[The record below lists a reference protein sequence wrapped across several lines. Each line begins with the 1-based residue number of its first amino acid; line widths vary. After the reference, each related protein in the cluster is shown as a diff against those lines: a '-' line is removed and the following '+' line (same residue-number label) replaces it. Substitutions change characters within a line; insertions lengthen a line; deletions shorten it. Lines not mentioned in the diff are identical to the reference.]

1 VGRPARGRRRAGH
14 PDRRADGD
22 RWRVPR
28 VELVQGHPLSATTA
42 KGGTGRRF
50 AVGPALPLLPFLIF
64 VLVFLVVPTLTVV
77 VGAFQDEDGRPTLGN
92 LDALTALRGSL
103 VLSAST
109 ALIGAVL
116 GALLAYLIVSMPPQS
131 LLRRAT
137 LAISGV
143 LAQFGGVVLAF
154 AWIATIGPV
163 GVLTQAMSDLFGA
176 NIYGSGWLFG
186 LPGLVVV
193 YSYFQIPLMV
203 IVFAPAFDGLRPQWR
218 EAAVNLGAST
228 WDYWRHVALPL
239 LTPAFLGALLLLFAN
254 AFAAYATA
262 AVLVSQGQPIVPLMI
277 RQAITSEVLL
287 GQANVGFALALEMI
301 VVVTLVMVGY
311 NVLLKRTSRWMR

>member
-1 VGRPARGRRRAGH
+1 
-14 PDRRADGD
+14 
-22 RWRVPR
+22 
-28 VELVQGHPLSATTA
+28 
-42 KGGTGRRF
+42 
-50 AVGPALPLLPFLIF
+50 
-64 VLVFLVVPTLTVV
+64 
-77 VGAFQDEDGRPTLGN
+77 
-92 LDALTALRGSL
+92 
-103 VLSAST
+103 
-109 ALIGAVL
+109 VL
-116 GALLAYLIVSMPPQS
+116 GALLAYLIVSLPPQN
-131 LLRRAT
+131 LLRRSA

-163 GVLTQAMSDLFGA
+163 GVLTQALADWVGA
-176 NIYGSGWLFG
+176 DIYGSGWLFG

-218 EAAVNLGAST
+218 EAATNLGAST
-228 WDYWRHVALPL
+228 WAYWRHVALPL

-301 VVVTLVMVGY
+301 VVVTIVMAAY
-311 NVLLKRTSRWMR
+311 NLLLRRTARWMR

>member
-1 VGRPARGRRRAGH
+1 MSGA
-14 PDRRADGD
+14 
-22 RWRVPR
+22 
-28 VELVQGHPLSATTA
+28 
-42 KGGTGRRF
+42 TGRRF
-50 AVGPALPLLPFLIF
+50 AVGPSLALLPFLAY

-92 LDALTALRGSL
+92 LDALRSEAALTALKGSL
-103 VLSAST
+103 ILSAST

-116 GALLAYLIVSMPPQS
+116 GAVLAYLIVSLPTQN
-131 LLRRAT
+131 LLRRSA

-163 GVLTQAMSDLFGA
+163 GVVTQAMSDWLGA
-176 NIYGSGWLFG
+176 DIYGDGWLFG

-228 WDYWRHVALPL
+228 WTYWRHVALPL
-239 LTPAFLGALLLLFAN
+239 LSPPFLGALLLLFAN

-287 GQANVGFALALEMI
+287 GQANVGKALALEMI
-301 VVVTLVMVGY
+301 VVVTIVMVGY
-311 NVLLKRTSRWMR
+311 SVLLRRASRWMR

>member
-1 VGRPARGRRRAGH
+1 M
-14 PDRRADGD
+14 
-22 RWRVPR
+22 
-28 VELVQGHPLSATTA
+28 
-42 KGGTGRRF
+42 
-50 AVGPALPLLPFLIF
+50 
-64 VLVFLVVPTLTVV
+64 
-77 VGAFQDEDGRPTLGN
+77 GAFQDEAGGLTLGN
-92 LDALTALRGSL
+92 LDALTSEAALTALRGSL
-103 VLSAST
+103 VLSATT
-109 ALIGAVL
+109 AVIGALL
-116 GALLAYLIVSMPPQS
+116 GALLAYLVVSLPTSS
-131 LLRRAT
+131 LLRRTT

-163 GVLTQAMSDLFGA
+163 GVLTTALADLTGA
-176 NIYGSGWLFG
+176 NLYGSWFFG

-193 YSYFQIPLMV
+193 YCYFQIPLMV
-203 IVFAPAFDGLRPQWR
+203 IVFAPAFEGLRPQWR
-218 EAAVNLGAST
+218 EAATNLGAST

-262 AVLVSQGQPIVPLMI
+262 AVLVSQGQPIVPLLI

-301 VVVTLVMVGY
+301 VVVTLVMLAY
-311 NVLLKRTSRWMR
+311 NMLLKRTSRWMR

>member
-1 VGRPARGRRRAGH
+1 
-14 PDRRADGD
+14 
-22 RWRVPR
+22 
-28 VELVQGHPLSATTA
+28 
-42 KGGTGRRF
+42 
-50 AVGPALPLLPFLIF
+50 
-64 VLVFLVVPTLTVV
+64 VV
-77 VGAFQDEDGRPTLGN
+77 VGAFQDAEGRPTLGN
-92 LDALTALRGSL
+92 LDALRSEAALSALRGSL

-116 GALLAYLIVSMPPQS
+116 GAVLAYLIVSLPSQN
-131 LLRRAT
+131 LLRRSA
-137 LAISGV
+137 LAVSGV

-163 GVLTQAMSDLFGA
+163 GVVTQAMSDWLGA
-176 NIYGSGWLFG
+176 DVYGDGWLFG

-193 YSYFQIPLMV
+193 YSYFQVPLMV
-203 IVFAPAFDGLRPQWR
+203 IVFTPAFDGLRPQWR

-228 WDYWRHVALPL
+228 WDYWRNVALPL
-239 LTPAFLGALLLLFAN
+239 LTPPFLGALLLLFAN

-287 GQANVGFALALEMI
+287 GQANLGFALALEMI
-301 VVVTLVMVGY
+301 VVVSVVMVGY
-311 NVLLKRTSRWMR
+311 NLLLRRASRWMR

>member
-1 VGRPARGRRRAGH
+1 M
-14 PDRRADGD
+14 
-22 RWRVPR
+22 
-28 VELVQGHPLSATTA
+28 S
-42 KGGTGRRF
+42 GGTGRRF
-50 AVGPALPLLPFLIF
+50 AVGPALPLLPFLLF

-77 VGAFQDEDGRPTLGN
+77 LGAFQDEDGRPTLGN
-92 LDALTALRGSL
+92 LDALRSEAALTALRGSL
-103 VLSAST
+103 ILSAST

-116 GALLAYLIVSMPPQS
+116 GAVLAYLIVSLPAHN
-131 LLRRAT
+131 LLRRSS

-163 GVLTQAMSDLFGA
+163 GVVTLAMSDFFGA
-176 NIYGSGWLFG
+176 DVYGSGWLFG

-193 YSYFQIPLMV
+193 YSYFQVPLMV
-203 IVFAPAFDGLRPQWR
+203 IVFAPAFAGLRPQWR
-218 EAAVNLGAST
+218 EAAVNLGANT
-228 WDYWRHVALPL
+228 WTYWRYVALPL
-239 LTPAFLGALLLLFAN
+239 LTPPFLGALLLLFAN

-301 VVVTLVMVGY
+301 VVVSVVMVGY
-311 NVLLKRTSRWMR
+311 NLLLRRTARWMR

>member
-1 VGRPARGRRRAGH
+1 M
-14 PDRRADGD
+14 
-22 RWRVPR
+22 
-28 VELVQGHPLSATTA
+28 
-42 KGGTGRRF
+42 
-50 AVGPALPLLPFLIF
+50 
-64 VLVFLVVPTLTVV
+64 
-77 VGAFQDEDGRPTLGN
+77 VGAFQDEDGALTLGN
-92 LDALTALRGSL
+92 LDALTSEAAVTALRGSL

-116 GALLAYLIVSMPPQS
+116 GAVLAYLIVSLPALN
-131 LLRRAT
+131 LLRRAA

-163 GVLTQAMSDLFGA
+163 GVLTKAMDDLVGA
-176 NIYGSGWLFG
+176 DIYGSGWLFG

-218 EAAVNLGAST
+218 EAATNLGANT
-228 WDYWRHVALPL
+228 WHYWRHVALPL

-301 VVVTLVMVGY
+301 VVVTLVMVAY
-311 NVLLKRTSRWMR
+311 NLLLRRTARWMR

>member
-1 VGRPARGRRRAGH
+1 M
-14 PDRRADGD
+14 
-22 RWRVPR
+22 
-28 VELVQGHPLSATTA
+28 S
-42 KGGTGRRF
+42 GGTGRRF
-50 AVGPALPLLPFLIF
+50 AVGPALPLLPFLLF

-77 VGAFQDEDGRPTLGN
+77 LGAFQDEDGRPTLGN
-92 LDALTALRGSL
+92 LDALRSEAALTALRGSL
-103 VLSAST
+103 ILSAST

-116 GALLAYLIVSMPPQS
+116 GAVLAYLIVSLPAHN
-131 LLRRAT
+131 LLRRSS

-163 GVLTQAMSDLFGA
+163 GVVTQAMSDFFGA
-176 NIYGSGWLFG
+176 DVYGSGWLFG

-193 YSYFQIPLMV
+193 YSYFQVPLMV

-218 EAAVNLGAST
+218 EAAVNLGANT
-228 WDYWRHVALPL
+228 WTYWRYVALPL
-239 LTPAFLGALLLLFAN
+239 LTPPFLGALLLLFAN

-301 VVVTLVMVGY
+301 VVVSIVMGLY
-311 NVLLKRTSRWMR
+311 ALLLRRTSRWMR

>member
-1 VGRPARGRRRAGH
+1 M
-14 PDRRADGD
+14 
-22 RWRVPR
+22 
-28 VELVQGHPLSATTA
+28 VQGHPLSTTTTS
-42 KGGTGRRF
+42 GGTGRRF
-50 AVGPALPLLPFLIF
+50 AVGPTLPLLPFLVF

-77 VGAFQDEDGRPTLGN
+77 LGAFQDEDGRLTLGN
-92 LDALTALRGSL
+92 LDALTSDAAVSALKGSL
-103 VLSAST
+103 ILSAST
-109 ALIGAVL
+109 AVIGAVL
-116 GALLAYLIVSMPPQS
+116 GALLAYLVVSMPPSS
-131 LLRRAT
+131 LLRRTT

-154 AWIATIGPV
+154 AWIATIGQV
-163 GVLTQAMSDLFGA
+163 GIVTQLVSDVLGADL
-176 NIYGSGWLFG
+176 YGSGWLFG

-193 YSYFQIPLMV
+193 YCYFQIPLMV
-203 IVFAPAFDGLRPQWR
+203 IVFAPAFEGLRPQWR

-239 LTPAFLGALLLLFAN
+239 LTPAFLGAVLLLFAN

-262 AVLVSQGQPIVPLMI
+262 AVLVSQGQPIVPLLI

-301 VVVTLVMVGY
+301 VVVTLVMVAY
-311 NVLLKRTSRWMR
+311 NLLLRRTSRWMR

>member
-1 VGRPARGRRRAGH
+1 MSGA
-14 PDRRADGD
+14 
-22 RWRVPR
+22 
-28 VELVQGHPLSATTA
+28 
-42 KGGTGRRF
+42 TGRRF
-50 AVGPALPLLPFLIF
+50 AVGPSLALLPFLAY

-77 VGAFQDEDGRPTLGN
+77 VGAFQDQDGRPTLGN
-92 LDALTALRGSL
+92 LDALRSEAALTALKGSL
-103 VLSAST
+103 ILSAST

-116 GALLAYLIVSMPPQS
+116 GAVLAYLIVSLPTQN
-131 LLRRAT
+131 LLRRSA

-163 GVLTQAMSDLFGA
+163 GVVTQAMSDWLGA
-176 NIYGSGWLFG
+176 DIYGDGWLFG

-228 WDYWRHVALPL
+228 WTYWRHVALPL
-239 LTPAFLGALLLLFAN
+239 LTPPFLGALLLLFAN

-287 GQANVGFALALEMI
+287 GQANVGKALALEMI
-301 VVVTLVMVGY
+301 VVVTIVMVGY
-311 NVLLKRTSRWMR
+311 SVLLRRASRWMR

>member
-1 VGRPARGRRRAGH
+1 M
-14 PDRRADGD
+14 
-22 RWRVPR
+22 
-28 VELVQGHPLSATTA
+28 S
-42 KGGTGRRF
+42 GGTGRRF
-50 AVGPALPLLPFLIF
+50 AVGPALPLLPFLLY

-77 VGAFQDEDGRPTLGN
+77 LGAFQDEDGRPTLGN
-92 LDALTALRGSL
+92 LDALRSEAALTALRGSL
-103 VLSAST
+103 ILSAST

-116 GALLAYLIVSMPPQS
+116 GAVLAYLIVSLPAHN
-131 LLRRAT
+131 LLRRSS

-163 GVLTQAMSDLFGA
+163 GVVTQAMSDFFGA
-176 NIYGSGWLFG
+176 DVYGNGWLFG

-193 YSYFQIPLMV
+193 YSYFQVPLMV

-218 EAAVNLGAST
+218 EAAVNLGANT
-228 WDYWRHVALPL
+228 WTYWRYVALPL
-239 LTPAFLGALLLLFAN
+239 LTPPFLGALLLLFAN

-301 VVVTLVMVGY
+301 VVVTVVMVGY
-311 NVLLKRTSRWMR
+311 NLLLRRTARWMR